1 MIMLQ
6 GEQANDLLQAVKALG
21 VSLSIDDFGTG
32 YSSLA
37 YLKRFPI
44 DEVKIDQSF
53 VRDIPQDASDME
65 IASAIIGMAHGLHL
79 KVMAEGVETEAQ
91 LNFLAGQG
99 CHAYQG
105 FLFSKPIPADAFER
119 LLKP

>member
-1 MIMLQ
+1 MLQ